1 MNYILNI
8 HTTAEKAIVNLS
20 NENEVIGT
28 LTNTEQKEHAS
39 FLHIA
44 IKKVLQEN
52 DIPMNA
58 LKAIGVTGGPGSYTG
73 IRVGLA
79 TAKGLCFAL
88 KIPLMMFNSL
98 ELMAFSAIKNLP
110 KTEDSSLFCPMID
123 ARRME
128 VFTAVYDKNLNEI
141 NPPTALILNE
151 KSFDQFIQNSN
162 FYYFGSGAE
171 KFKKLV
177 ETHSGNPIYIL
188 SDITSESLAEFSFN
202 KFKNNDFDNLVNSH
216 ALYVKEFYTTAKI
229 DNQK

>member
-8 HTTAEKAIVNLS
+8 HTTAEKAIVNICQEGRVLS
-20 NENEVIGT
+20 RVTNE
-28 LTNTEQKEHAS
+28 EQKDHAS

-44 IKKVLQEN
+44 IKKILQDN
-52 DIPMNA
+52 DIVISA

-88 KIPLMMFNSL
+88 KIPMMMFNSL
-98 ELMAFSAIKNLP
+98 ELMAFSAIGKYP
-110 KTEDSSLFCPMID
+110 EVDKESLFCPMID

-128 VFTAVYDKNLNEI
+128 VFIAVYNTDLNEV
-141 NPPTALILNE
+141 NAPTALVLNE
-151 KSFDQFIQNSN
+151 NSFDEWIQNKT

-171 KFKKLV
+171 KFKKLA
-177 ETHSGNPIYIL
+177 EKRSENLNYIL
-188 SDITSESLAEFSFN
+188 SDISSESLAKFSWD
-202 KFKNNDFDNLVNSH
+202 KFQKNDFENIIKAE

-229 DNQK
+229 G